1 MATLEELSGSR
12 WPDPDPDAT
21 PLVRKCA
28 KYVKTDVLMLP
39 DEGVRLLVGQQIYL
53 KHLLPVALGRLMSD
67 PWLECDMYPGDLL
80 KNVVGCAEEPEALN
94 FRSQIEDVARVA
106 LAADIPEFMPDEL
119 MSGLLKILKRE
130 N

>member
-12 WPDPDPDAT
+12 WPDPESDAT

-28 KYVKTDVLMLP
+28 KYVKTDVSMLTN
-39 DEGVRLLVGQQIYL
+39 EGVRLLVGQRIHL

-67 PWLECDMYPGDLL
+67 PWLEGDMYPGDLL

-94 FRSQIEDVARVA
+94 FRSQIEDVARAA

-119 MSGLLKILKRE
+119 MSGLLKLLKRE

>member
-12 WPDPDPDAT
+12 WPDPESDAT

-28 KYVKTDVLMLP
+28 KYVKTDVSMLTN
-39 DEGVRLLVGQQIYL
+39 EGVRLLVCQRIHL

-67 PWLECDMYPGDLL
+67 PWLEGDMYPGDLL

-106 LAADIPEFMPDEL
+106 LAASSAESLPTRIVT
-119 MSGLLKILKRE
+119 
-130 N
+130 